1 MKPFDYERAHD
12 PAGAVA
18 TVTGNPGA
26 MFLGAGTNLVDHL
39 KLEVARPDLL
49 VDVSRLP
56 LDGIGPR
63 PGGGVRIGANVRNSD
78 LAAHPLVR
86 SRYPVLSQA
95 VLAGASG
102 QLRNM
107 ATTGGNLGQ
116 RTRCVYFNDVT
127 TPCNKREPGSGCSA
141 IGGYTR
147 YHAILGASEQC
158 VATHPSDMAVALA
171 ALGASV
177 VILGPAGERTV
188 PAAGFHR
195 LPGSEP
201 DRDNV
206 LEHGE
211 LIVAV
216 ELPAASPLTVNSAY
230 RKVRDRA
237 SYAFA
242 LVSVAAALQVDDG
255 VISDVAI
262 ALGGVAHKPWRARA
276 AEEQLH
282 GAAATEASFRSAAD
296 RELAGARPLAGNE
309 FKVPLAARTMVA
321 VLRALAGGA
330 AARGGAGDEDG
341 GGR

>member
-1 MKPFDYERAHD
+1 MKPFDYERAAD

-49 VDVSRLP
+49 VDISRLP

-63 PGGGVRIGANVRNSD
+63 PGGAVRIGANVRNSD
-78 LAAHPLVR
+78 LAAHPLIR
-86 SRYPVLSQA
+86 SRYPALSQA

-127 TPCNKREPGSGCSA
+127 TPCNKRDPGSGCPA
-141 IGGYTR
+141 IGGYAR
-147 YHAILGASEQC
+147 YHAILGASEHC

-171 ALGASV
+171 AMDASV

-201 DRDNV
+201 ERDNV
-206 LEHGE
+206 LDHGE

-216 ELPAASPLTVNSAY
+216 DLPAASPLTANSAY

-255 VISDVAI
+255 VITGVTI

-276 AEEQLH
+276 AEAQLR
-282 GAAATEASFRSAAD
+282 GAAATEDSFRAAAD
-296 RELAGARPLAGNE
+296 RELAAARPLAGNE
-309 FKVPLAARTMVA
+309 FKVQLAARTIVA
-321 VLRALAGGA
+321 VLRSLAGDA
-330 AARGGAGDEDG
+330 AARDDAGPPDG

>member
-1 MKPFDYERAHD
+1 MKPFDYERAVD

-18 TVTGNPGA
+18 TVTGNAGA

-63 PGGGVRIGANVRNSD
+63 PDGGVRIGTNVRNSD

-86 SRYPVLSQA
+86 SGYPALSQA

-127 TPCNKREPGSGCSA
+127 TPCNKREPGSGCPA

-147 YHAILGASEQC
+147 YHAILGASEHC

-171 ALGASV
+171 ALDASV
-177 VILGPAGERTV
+177 VILGPDGERTV
-188 PAAGFHR
+188 PAADFHR

-201 DRDNV
+201 ERDNV

-211 LIVAV
+211 LIIAV
-216 ELPAASPLTVNSAY
+216 DLPASSPLTVNSAY

-242 LVSVAAALQVDDG
+242 LVSVAAALKVDDG
-255 VISDVAI
+255 VITDVAI

-276 AEEQLH
+276 AEEQLR
-282 GAAATEASFRSAAD
+282 GAAATEDSFRSAAG
-296 RELAGARPLAGNE
+296 RELAGARPLEGNE
-309 FKVPLAARTMVA
+309 FKVPLAARTIVA
-321 VLRALAGGA
+321 VLRALAGDA
-330 AARGGAGDEDG
+330 AARGAAGHREGDG
-341 GGR
+341 R

>member
-1 MKPFDYERAHD
+1 MKPFGYERAAD
-12 PAGAVA
+12 PVGAVA
-18 TVTGNPGA
+18 TVTGNAGA
-26 MFLGAGTNLVDHL
+26 MFLGGGTNLVDHL
-39 KLEVARPDLL
+39 RLEVARPDLL
-49 VDVSRLP
+49 VDISRLP
-56 LDGIGPR
+56 LDAIDQR
-63 PGGGVRIGANVRNSD
+63 PGGKMRIGANVRNSD
-78 LAAHPLVR
+78 LAAHPLIR
-86 SRYPVLSQA
+86 SGYPALSQA

-147 YHAILGASEQC
+147 YHAILGASEHC

-177 VILGPAGERTV
+177 VILGPDGERTV
-188 PAAGFHR
+188 PATDFHR

-201 DRDNV
+201 ERDNV

-216 ELPAASPLTVNSAY
+216 ELPAATPLTMRSAY

-255 VISDVAI
+255 VITDVAI

-276 AEEQLH
+276 AEEHLR
-282 GAAATEASFRSAAD
+282 GAAATEDSFRSAAD
-296 RELAGARPLAGNE
+296 RELAAARPLEGNE
-309 FKVPLAARTMVA
+309 FKVPLAARTIEA
-321 VLRALAGGA
+321 VLRSLAGDA
-330 AARGGAGDEDG
+330 AARGAAGHPEGDA
-341 GGR
+341 R

>member
-1 MKPFDYERAHD
+1 MKPFGYERAAD
-12 PAGAVA
+12 PVGAVA
-18 TVTGNPGA
+18 TVTGNAGA
-26 MFLGAGTNLVDHL
+26 MFLGGGTNLVDHL
-39 KLEVARPDLL
+39 RLEVARPDLL
-49 VDVSRLP
+49 VDISRLP
-56 LDGIGPR
+56 LDAIDQR
-63 PGGGVRIGANVRNSD
+63 PGGKMRIGANVRNSD
-78 LAAHPLVR
+78 LAAHPLIR
-86 SRYPVLSQA
+86 SGYPALSQA

-147 YHAILGASEQC
+147 YHAILGASEHC

-177 VILGPAGERTV
+177 VILGPDGERTV
-188 PAAGFHR
+188 PATDFHR

-201 DRDNV
+201 ERDNV

-216 ELPAASPLTVNSAY
+216 ELPAATPLTMRSAY

-242 LVSVAAALQVDDG
+242 LASAAVALDLDG
-255 VISDVAI
+255 DRIRQARV
-262 ALGGVAHKPWRARA
+262 ALGGVGTKPWRSAEAERALVGQPATESVFRTA
-276 AEEQLH
+276 AERTMS
-282 GAAATEASFRSAAD
+282 GAVAHRENGFKI
-296 RELAGARPLAGNE
+296 ELA
-309 FKVPLAARTMVA
+309 KRTMV
-321 VLRALAGGA
+321 RALMTATA
-330 AARGGAGDEDG
+330 MPVRES
-341 GGR
+341 